1 MGSLSTSRSGE
12 VVFGTWVPE
21 EEAKPETGVV
31 GAKIL
36 VVEDDHL
43 VALDIQTRLTRMGHY
58 ALVAYSGENAVR
70 EANETNFDLILMDI
84 KLGGDIDGI
93 EATNQIHAQ
102 SDVPVIYLTAY
113 ADNGT
118 LERARA
124 SEPYGYVLKPF
135 QEREL
140 RATIDM
146 ALQRHESDRRRWEQS
161 EIQRF
166 LSEASA
172 HLSATLDY
180 RAVARGAAELLVPR
194 FADWCEIRLS
204 QNDDTLPTFS
214 FTRPNGELLHGDP
227 DAPSRLVDEVMRTGR
242 SEILT
247 RIADAASLVDAL
259 GSGHLATLQGLGARS
274 LICVPLLAREHVLG
288 VLAMVS
294 GRSRPR
300 YDSSDLALVEDFCQ
314 RLGLALDN
322 ALLYRRAERAV
333 RMRDDVL
340 AIVSHDLRTPL
351 AKILMQAEAV
361 AEHPDLHETGHSIGR
376 SVDRMNRLINDLL
389 DASAI
394 NAGQLSLD
402 LAKHGIARVCHEAT
416 ELFRPAARLKAINLL
431 ERLPDDTV
439 RVHCDRD
446 RMLQV
451 ISNLI
456 GNAVKF
462 TPNGGTITI
471 AVDATERE
479 VRVEVADTGPGIVPE
494 QVPHLFDR
502 FWRGHAHGKGS
513 GLGLFIA
520 RGIVVAHGASLEVE
534 TAVGL
539 GTKFY
544 FTLPAAT

>member
-1 MGSLSTSRSGE
+1 MGSLSTSRTGE

-21 EEAKPETGVV
+21 EQQAETGVV

-58 ALVAYSGENAVR
+58 VLVAYSGENAVR
-70 EANETNFDLILMDI
+70 EASETNFDLILMDI
-84 KLGGDIDGI
+84 KLGGSIDGI
-93 EATNQIHAQ
+93 EATNQIHAT

-113 ADNGT
+113 ADNST

-146 ALQRHESDRRRWEQS
+146 ALQRHESDRQRWEQS

-204 QNDDTLPTFS
+204 QSDDTLPTFS
-214 FTRPNGELLHGDP
+214 FSRPNGEVMHGDAS
-227 DAPSRLVDEVMRTGR
+227 APSRLVEEVMRTGR

-247 RIADAASLVDAL
+247 RIADASSLVDAL
-259 GSGHLATLQGLGARS
+259 GSSHLSTLQTLGARS

-288 VLAMVS
+288 VLAMVA
-294 GRSRPR
+294 GRSRAR
-300 YDSSDLALVEDFCQ
+300 YDTSDLELVEDFCQ

-361 AEHPDLHETGHSIGR
+361 AEHPDLRETGQSIAR

-394 NAGQLSLD
+394 NAGQLSLES
-402 LAKHGIARVCHEAT
+402 AKHSISKVVHEAA
-416 ELFRPAARLKAINLL
+416 ELFRPAARVQTVTLL

-456 GNAVKF
+456 GNAIKF
-462 TPNGGTITI
+462 TPAGGTVT
-471 AVDATERE
+471 VSVEATPTDVRIE
-479 VRVEVADTGPGIVPE
+479 VSDTGHGIAPE
-494 QVPHLFDR
+494 HLPHLFDR
-502 FWRGHAHGKGS
+502 FWRGHAQGKGS

-520 RGIVVAHGASLEVE
+520 RGIVVAHGSTLEVE

-539 GTKFY
+539 GTRFY
-544 FTLPAAT
+544 FTLPTAT